1 MQRQQVCCCRRRPC
15 GRDQAP
21 GFRRHQGIRSRT
33 ATQFEKATGNK
44 VTVEWSGT
52 PDIQKRIA
60 AGEAADVVILG
71 NSGTEELIR
80 QGKLAPGSRANFAK
94 SGVGVAVRE
103 GTPEP
108 DISTADAV
116 KKAVL
121 AAKSV
126 AYSAGA
132 SGAYIVSMLQKMG
145 IADQAKAK
153 TTPVKPG
160 EPVGAVVARGDAEI
174 GFQQISELIPVK
186 GIQYLG
192 PLPPEIQNVTVFSGG
207 VHSGKEGGRGYGAGQ
222 IPHRAF
228 SHSDHHQAPPRAGL
242 TGFPLVRRDVGLW
255 SEMEGGPIGRHVWST
270 TRIADIS
277 QTDRHVREVPLAE
290 AMLMAEFVCIRRAL
304 SVARKRL
311 ETGPA

>member
-1 MQRQQVCCCRRRPC
+1 MKTRLMIAAAASLLLSAAAHAAEIKVLASAAIKDAYLELLP
-15 GRDQAP
+15 
-21 GFRRHQGIRSRT
+21 
-33 ATQFEKATGNK
+33 QFEKATGNK

-80 QGKLAPGSRANFAK
+80 QGKLVPGSRANFAK

-103 GTPEP
+103 GTPKP

-126 AYSAGA
+126 AHSAGA
-132 SGAYIVSMLQKMG
+132 SGAYIVSMFQKMG
-145 IADQAKAK
+145 IADEAKAK
-153 TTPVKPG
+153 TAPVKPG

-207 VHSGKEGGRGYGAGQ
+207 VHSGTKEADAATALVKFLTAPSATA
-222 IPHRAF
+222 IITK
-228 SHSDHHQAPPRAGL
+228 HH
-242 TGFPLVRRDVGLW
+242 
-255 SEMEGGPIGRHVWST
+255 
-270 TRIADIS
+270 
-277 QTDRHVREVPLAE
+277 
-290 AMLMAEFVCIRRAL
+290 
-304 SVARKRL
+304 L
-311 ETGPA
+311 EPG

>member
-1 MQRQQVCCCRRRPC
+1 MKARLMM
-15 GRDQAP
+15 AAAA
-21 GFRRHQGIRSRT
+21 SLLLSAT
-33 ATQFEKATGNK
+33 ADAAEIKVLASTAIKDAYLELLPQFEKATGNK
-44 VTVEWSGT
+44 VTAEWSGT

-80 QGKLAPGSRANFAK
+80 QGKLVPASRANFAK
-94 SGVGVAVRE
+94 SGAGVAVRE
-103 GTPEP
+103 GAPKP

-121 AAKSV
+121 SAKSV

-132 SGAYIVSMLQKMG
+132 SGAYIVSMFQKMG
-145 IADQAKAK
+145 IADEVKAK
-153 TTPVKPG
+153 TATVKPG

-207 VHSGKEGGRGYGAGQ
+207 VHSGTRRRTRLRRWSNSSPRRPPWRSSRSTISSRADEFFKGEPRRGGERLARNDPLFRII
-222 IPHRAF
+222 IP
-228 SHSDHHQAPPRAGL
+228 
-242 TGFPLVRRDVGLW
+242 
-255 SEMEGGPIGRHVWST
+255 
-270 TRIADIS
+270 
-277 QTDRHVREVPLAE
+277 
-290 AMLMAEFVCIRRAL
+290 
-304 SVARKRL
+304 
-311 ETGPA
+311 